1 MIIQTKKGTYKV
13 GLERADDY
21 SSRFAVVSQ
30 KKLILGIFSY
40 WKEVHRMCV
49 TDWEVMTPWDRELT
63 FTMACLDYEKHLAL
77 SSAAGV
83 Q

>member
-13 GLERADDY
+13 SLERADDY
-21 SSRFAVVSQ
+21 SSRFAVVKQ
-30 KKLILGIFSY
+30 ERTFLWFFTR
-40 WKEVHRMCV
+40 WVEVHRMCV